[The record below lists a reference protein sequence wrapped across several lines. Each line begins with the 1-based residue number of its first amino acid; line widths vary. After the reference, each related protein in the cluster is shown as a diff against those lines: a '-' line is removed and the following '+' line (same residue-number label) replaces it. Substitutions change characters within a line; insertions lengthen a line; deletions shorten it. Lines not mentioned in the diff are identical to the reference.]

1 MEKLSISSE
10 PISDIQ
16 DNSLK
21 ALFEKDIGEEEG
33 VLTQDMNKFISLRE
47 QKDRDEILKSENKNN
62 FLYPSLDDPL
72 FNIKIATKKE
82 FNDTKY
88 EGEIKNVKEES
99 DRLCF
104 AEFELAPHQAFVRN
118 FLSFQTP
125 YNSLLLYHGLGSG
138 KTCSA
143 ISVSE
148 EMRDYMKQMGIVQR
162 IIVVASPNVQEN
174 FKLQL
179 FDERKLKLVDGL
191 WNIRSCTGNKFLKEI
206 NPMSMKGLSREKVIN
221 QVKRIINTYYLFLG
235 YIEFANYIFK
245 KSQVEPNI
253 TDPLKR
259 EIIRKSKLRKNF
271 DNRLIII
278 DEVHNIRIS
287 DDNKDK
293 RVAQELLKLVET
305 ANHMRLLL
313 LSATPMYNSYKE
325 IIWLINLMNINDRR
339 STIDIKN
346 IFDSEGN
353 FKRDKEGNNIGK
365 ELLERKATGY
375 ISFVRGENPYLFP
388 FKIWPSMFDPSK
400 TIKQLTYPKYQLND
414 REIVQEIEHLDLY
427 MATCGNYQSIVY
439 DYIIQNLSEN
449 PQSIVTQA
457 GKEVQMPTFENMESF
472 GYTVLQKPLEALN
485 MTYPYDKFIEYITG
499 EEVIERVDPRL
510 LVGKNGLSRIMTYT
524 ETVNPPTKTNFK
536 YTNLEYGRI
545 FAPDKIGDYSGK
557 IKNIIDNIINSDGI
571 ILIYSQYIDGGL
583 IPVAL
588 ALEELGL
595 TRYGKVPSLF
605 SEAPVQPIDSRTY
618 KPRNEMGKD
627 FKPATYVMITGEK
640 SISPDNLADIKA
652 ITDIDNVNG
661 EKVKVVLLSQ
671 AGAEGLDFNNIRQVH
686 VLEPWY
692 NMSRVDQIIGR
703 AVRSCSHKLLPFEKR
718 NVQVFLY
725 GSLLSDIDIERE
737 AADLYVYRLA
747 ELKAVK
753 IGKVTRVLKQ
763 IAVDCLLNAN
773 QQNFTEGKMNQ
784 IVKQILSNKTEID
797 YKVGD
802 KPYSST
808 CDYMESCDYTCS
820 PVKIIGDKPI
830 LMDTYSEPFIM
841 MNSEQI
847 IQRIRQLFKEKH
859 FYSKDKLITAINIV
873 REYPLVQ
880 INAALDQL
888 VNDKNEFITD
898 MFGRLGRLYNVENL
912 YLFQPIELSNTNIS
926 LYDRKAPIEY
936 KRDYIVFTPEKIPI
950 EPEEEI
956 IKIIEQEDEKP
967 LEAEKVAYE
976 KEEEIQPELQEKI
989 IKPTK
994 TISIIAEMEKNYD
1007 IAFSE
1012 NIIVRGEEDWYKFCS
1027 IIIKK
1032 MIQNGVDEELL
1043 ERFLIEHLFDSL
1055 LYMQIL
1061 QVLNYLYS
1069 GTNLTL
1075 FEQKLKDF
1083 IDSQLLQSNTLTA
1096 ILVPKD
1102 GKQIMLVLKDNKW
1115 YPAEA
1120 EDYQDLK
1127 EEIKDIIPNINRLNK
1142 IVGFIGP
1149 FKNEYMIF
1157 KVKFMEKKRH
1167 KGARCDQAGKAES
1180 IRIMNEILGIEKFTK
1195 ENTYDIPQKEL
1206 CILQE
1211 FTLRLYDEEEKDNKR
1226 WFLSPVEAALIDIE
1240 KISF

>member
-1 MEKLSISSE
+1 MEEISLSSQEIGDIKDESLINIE
-10 PISDIQ
+10 EKNLFDDKEIQ
-16 DNSLK
+16 DLNTLK
-21 ALFEKDIGEEEG
+21 
-33 VLTQDMNKFISLRE
+33 E
-47 QKDRDEILKSENKNN
+47 QKDREEISLNENKNN

-88 EGEIKNVKEES
+88 EGDIKDAKIES

-143 ISVSE
+143 ISVAE

-162 IIVVASPNVQEN
+162 IIIVASPNVQEN

-206 NPMSMKGLSREKVIN
+206 NPMNMKGLSKEKVIS

-245 KSQVEPNI
+245 KSQVESNI
-253 TDPLKR
+253 TDPKKR
-259 EIIRKSKLRKNF
+259 ESIRKNKLQKNF

-287 DDNKDK
+287 DDNKQK
-293 RVAQELLKLVET
+293 RVAQELLKLVEG
-305 ANHMRLLL
+305 ANNIRLLL

-339 STIDIKN
+339 SIIDVKN
-346 IFDSEGN
+346 VFDSDGN
-353 FKRDKEGNNIGK
+353 FKRDKDGNNIGK

-388 FKIWPSMFDPSK
+388 FKMWPSLFNPSK
-400 TIKQLTYPKYQLND
+400 TIKQIEYPKYQLND

-427 MATCGNYQSIVY
+427 MAKCGNYQSVVY
-439 DYIIQNLSEN
+439 DYIIKQLSES
-449 PQSIVTQA
+449 QEQTQ
-457 GKEVQMPTFENMESF
+457 QQLPSFENMESF

-485 MTYPYDKFIEYITG
+485 MTYPYDKFIEYIS
-499 EEVIERVDPRL
+499 EEDSNITVDPKL
-510 LVGKNGLSRIMTYT
+510 LVGKNGLARIMSYK
-524 ETVNPPTKTNFK
+524 ETLNPPSKTNFQ
-536 YTNLEYGRI
+536 YINTEYGRI
-545 FAPDKIGDYSGK
+545 FSPDKIGDYSGK
-557 IKNIIDNIINSDGI
+557 IKTIIDNIVNSDGI
-571 ILIYSQYIDGGL
+571 ILVYSQYIDGGL

-588 ALEELGL
+588 ALEELGI
-595 TRYGKVPSLF
+595 TRHGRVPSLF
-605 SEAPVQPIDSRTY
+605 SELPVQPIDSRTY
-618 KPRNEMGKD
+618 KTRNEMGKD

-652 ITDIDNVNG
+652 LTDVDNING

-692 NMSRVDQIIGR
+692 NMSRIDQIIGR
-703 AVRSCSHKLLPFEKR
+703 AVRNCSHKLLIFEKR
-718 NVQVFLY
+718 NVQIFLY

-763 IAVDCLLNAN
+763 ISVDCLLNIN
-773 QQNFTEGKMNQ
+773 QQNFTEENMNQ
-784 IVKQILSNKTEID
+784 VVKQILSNKQEID

-802 KPYSST
+802 KPFSST
-808 CDYMESCDYTCS
+808 CDYMESCDYKCS
-820 PVKIIGDKPI
+820 PIDSIGDKPI
-830 LMDTYSEPFIM
+830 LMDTYSESFIM

-859 FYSKDKLITAINIV
+859 IYSKENLILAINIV

-912 YLFQPIELSNTNIS
+912 YLFQPIEITNKQIS
-926 LYDRKAPIEY
+926 LYDRKVPIEY
-936 KRDYIVFTPEKIPI
+936 KRDYIVFSPEKIPI
-950 EPEEEI
+950 EL
-956 IKIIEQEDEKP
+956 EQEESIKVIDEESEKQVELP
-967 LEAEKVAYE
+967 IVPQELGAEIKQFE
-976 KEEEIQPELQEKI
+976 KEERVVK
-989 IKPTK
+989 K
-994 TISIIAEMEKNYD
+994 TIKSIAIISEMETNYN
-1007 IAFSE
+1007 IALSE
-1012 NIIVRGEEDWYKFCS
+1012 NIIIRGEEDWYKFCS
-1027 IIIKK
+1027 SVIKK
-1032 MIQNGVDEELL
+1032 MIKSGVDEELL
-1043 ERFLIEHLFDSL
+1043 ERFLIEHLLDSL
-1055 LYMQIL
+1055 LYSQYL
-1061 QVLNYLYS
+1061 QVLNHIYS
-1069 GTNLTL
+1069 NDNLSL
-1075 FEQKLKDF
+1075 FELKLKDF
-1083 IDSQLLQSNTLTA
+1083 IDTQLLESDNLTA
-1096 ILVPKD
+1096 ILIQKD
-1102 GKQIMLVLKDNKW
+1102 EKQSMLVLKGNKW

-1127 EEIKDIIPNINRLNK
+1127 EEIKDIIPKISNLNK

-1157 KVKFMEKKRH
+1157 KLKFMEKKRH

-1180 IRIMNEILGIEKFTK
+1180 IRIMNEILGDIKFTK
-1195 ENTYDIPQKEL
+1195 ENTINIPQKEL

-1211 FTLRLYDEEEKDNKR
+1211 FTLRLYDEEEKSNKR
-1226 WFLSPVEAALIDIE
+1226 WFLSPVEASLIDIE